1 MLSNSRFPLFRLA
14 LSVFLIEL
22 SRCISKTTSTIVEEQ
37 PLDIIALS
45 NFRVNSS

>member
-1 MLSNSRFPLFRLA
+1 MLSNSRFPLFRLI

-22 SRCISKTTSTIVEEQ
+22 SRCISKTTSTIVEEK

-45 NFRVNSS
+45 NFKVNSS